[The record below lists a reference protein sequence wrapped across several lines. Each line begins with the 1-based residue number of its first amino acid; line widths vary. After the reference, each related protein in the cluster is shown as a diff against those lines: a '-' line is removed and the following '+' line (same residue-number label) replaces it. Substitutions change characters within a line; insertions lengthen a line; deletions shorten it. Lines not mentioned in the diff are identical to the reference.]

1 MNIEPI
7 GTVRSSV
14 TEGVDDNWGKVVAEI
29 HLLPE
34 YADGLIGLH
43 EFSHILVV
51 YYMDRSTF
59 DPAADLVRR
68 PQGRSD
74 MPDIGIFAQRAKHRP
89 NPIGITCA
97 KLVNIEGA
105 IIRVQGLDAID
116 DTPVLDVKP
125 HFPAFDSPS
134 NPQVP
139 AWVNQLMSN
148 YF

>member
-1 MNIEPI
+1 MKIEPI
-7 GTVRSSV
+7 GTVHSAV
-14 TEGVDDNWGKVVAEI
+14 KEGVDENWGQVVSEI
-29 HLLPE
+29 HLRPE
-34 YADGLIGLH
+34 YADGLIGLQ

-59 DPAADLVRR
+59 DAAGHLVRR

-97 KLVNIEGA
+97 KLVDIEGA
-105 IIRVQGLDAID
+105 AIRVQGLDAID
-116 DTPVLDVKP
+116 HTPVLDVKP
-125 HFPAFDSPS
+125 HFPVFDSPA

-139 AWVNQLMSN
+139 AWVNKLMAN